1 MGVVVWRFGGPDA
14 SRWAAGEG
22 EPVGVVNQ
30 PVERDIAK
38 CVVTDHVVPVFN
50 SPPVGH
56 SAWRS
61 SRPVAPPGP
70 MSVINTGI
78 LTEGLRRNGEP
89 LATGIDR

>member
-38 CVVTDHVVPVFN
+38 CVVTDHVVPLL
-50 SPPVGH
+50 
-56 SAWRS
+56 ACR
-61 SRPVAPPGP
+61 RPVIRHGVAPVRLYQWVPY
-70 MSVINTGI
+70 
-78 LTEGLRRNGEP
+78 LC
-89 LATGIDR
+89 